1 MEKKFTEHKSW
12 ETLLS
17 NYGSQ
22 YYRGLVQPIEIYRAK
37 GCLKPWALCEIAQH
51 AIRNMDKDL
60 NIEDIIKLA
69 ANPHPSKSLDLAGI
83 DVYRQ
88 YNNPSHP

>member
-22 YYRGLVQPIEIYRAK
+22 YYRGLVQPIEIYREK
-37 GCLKPWALCEIAQH
+37 GCLKPWGLCEIAQH

-60 NIEDIIKLA
+60 NIQDILKIKTYAEFLIA
-69 ANPHPSKSLDLAGI
+69 DYYEANP
-83 DVYRQ
+83 
-88 YNNPSHP
+88 